1 MGDFEMKYLE
11 KFERE
16 ILSWPEVSARP
27 HRFGGREFQYR
38 SAEIGHAH
46 TGGMVDIPFPRS
58 IRDELLAE
66 GLAEEHRWVPN
77 SGWVTYHV
85 RGEEDFDHAVW
96 LMRLSYLRYTLK
108 SASAP
113 QRLLEE
119 YGERLQL
126 TTRLKSLFES
136 LVPKPIA

>member
-1 MGDFEMKYLE
+1 MGDFDLKYLE

-16 ILSWPEVSARP
+16 IVSWPEVSAHP

-46 TGGMVDIPFPRS
+46 TGGIVDIPFPRS

-77 SGWVTYHV
+77 SGWVTCHV
-85 RGEEDFDHAVW
+85 RGEEDFNHAVW
-96 LMRLSYLRYTLK
+96 LMRLSYLRYALK
-108 SASAP
+108 SASDP
-113 QRLLEE
+113 ERLLEE

-126 TTRLKSLFES
+126 TNRLKSLFKP
-136 LVPKPIA
+136 LVRKPIV

>member
-11 KFERE
+11 KFGRE

>member
-66 GLAEEHRWVPN
+66 GLAEEHRWVAN
-77 SGWVTYHV
+77 SGWVAYHV

-96 LMRLSYLRYTLK
+96 LMRLSYLRYALK
-108 SASAP
+108 SAGAP

-126 TTRLKSLFES
+126 TTRLKSLFAS
-136 LVPKPIA
+136 LVPKSIA

>member
-1 MGDFEMKYLE
+1 MKYLE

-16 ILSWPEVSARP
+16 ILSWPEVSARA

-38 SAEIGHAH
+38 GAEIGHAH
-46 TGGMVDIPFPRS
+46 TGGTVDIPFPRT

-77 SGWVTYHV
+77 SGWVTCHV
-85 RGEEDFDHAVW
+85 RGEEDFSHAVW
-96 LMRLSYLRYTLK
+96 LMRLSYLRYALK
-108 SASAP
+108 SASDS

-119 YGERLQL
+119 YGESLQL
-126 TTRLKSLFES
+126 TTRLKSLFEPFM
-136 LVPKPIA
+136 PKPIA